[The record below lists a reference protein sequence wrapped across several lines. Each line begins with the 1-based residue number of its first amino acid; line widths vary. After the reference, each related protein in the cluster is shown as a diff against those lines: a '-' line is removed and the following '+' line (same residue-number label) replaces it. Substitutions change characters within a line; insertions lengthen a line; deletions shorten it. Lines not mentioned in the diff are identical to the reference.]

1 MAKTLLFLMLGA
13 SAGLAVAT
21 WFGARP
27 SDPAESF
34 PVAETTDRGLWPA
47 SGSRELQERLS
58 LLEAALEA
66 EIASRR
72 DLEAEVAALNAEL
85 ATLRERSAPSAP
97 SGETAANDAGDRGPG
112 EIRERPGS
120 RFGGQR
126 GAASPQERMAQLLDA
141 GFPPDQAQWI
151 AQRESELRMEAL
163 YAQYEA
169 SRAGESLGPFTG
181 WRDGREELRAELGD
195 ADYARYLEATGRPT
209 SVGVDRVLPSS
220 PGEAAGLLPGD
231 AILAYAGER
240 VFGIADLNRLTLDGE
255 PGQPVALDVL
265 RDGQQIQLYV
275 PRGPIGITGG
285 RGPRGRPR

>member
-1 MAKTLLFLMLGA
+1 MAKTLLFLLLGA

-21 WFGARP
+21 WFGDRP
-27 SDPAESF
+27 SDAAVSF
-34 PVAETTDRGLWPA
+34 PVAETTEWGLWPA
-47 SGSRELQERLS
+47 GGSRPLEERLS
-58 LLEAALEA
+58 LLESALEA
-66 EIASRR
+66 ESASRR
-72 DLEAEVAALNAEL
+72 GLEAQVAALNAEL
-85 ATLRERSAPSAP
+85 ATLRETTAGSAR
-97 SGETAANDAGDRGPG
+97 SGETEANDEGDRRPG
-112 EIRERPGS
+112 ESRERLAG

-126 GAASPQERMAQLLDA
+126 GAASPQERMAQLLEA

-169 SRAGESLGPFTG
+169 TREGESFGPFTG
-181 WRDGREELRAELGD
+181 WRDGREELRAELGE
-195 ADYARYLEATGRPT
+195 ADYARYLEVTGRST

-220 PGEAAGLLPGD
+220 PGEAAGLQPGD
-231 AILAYAGER
+231 EILAYAGER